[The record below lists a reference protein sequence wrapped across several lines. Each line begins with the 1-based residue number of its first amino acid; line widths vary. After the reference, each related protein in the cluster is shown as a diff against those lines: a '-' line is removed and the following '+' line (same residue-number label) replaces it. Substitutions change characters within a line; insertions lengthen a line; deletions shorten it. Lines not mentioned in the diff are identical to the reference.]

1 MISPFDDYTVTTAKA
16 PEAAVSAVQSRA
28 QGKGFVVLHVH
39 DLGKVFGEHGFP
51 GEPAYVVELC
61 NVGFGA
67 GMLRWNPMAS
77 LMMPCKIAVY
87 EKEGDTHISA
97 LRPRLMGDLFPQFAP
112 QVEEADRV
120 IVSIVEES
128 R

>member
-1 MISPFDDYTVTTAKA
+1 MYDPD
-16 PEAAVSAVQSRA
+16 
-28 QGKGFVVLHVH
+28 
-39 DLGKVFGEHGFP
+39 
-51 GEPAYVVELC
+51 
-61 NVGFGA
+61 N
-67 GMLRWNPMAS
+67 
-77 LMMPCKIAVY
+77 IAVY
-87 EKEGDTHISA
+87 EKDGETKISA